1 MATFGNS
8 EQFKLDFL
16 FKKTLGSSAG
26 FGVTK
31 TPAGEAA
38 GISKPKIIQ
47 NNVINQTIPTTAP
60 LQADLNADTINSNYL
75 PLVNGSPQTG
85 DLKYISNTYS
95 YIAKYTLKLQS
106 KVGGYSYYYNSPSE
120 GKNLLDSAIPFN
132 YDIAGG
138 TYNYTVVFNSSSIEI
153 PPEGDA
159 NGNYPWVLDTDA
171 GYLYFI
177 KKDFPSNDSPKITFW
192 RYEGTYGAGGGS
204 SSGAVTGDLSS
215 NGNLFIAGDTS
226 LNSRL
231 VVGSDV
237 TINNRLVTLGDASL
251 NGNLYVAGTITAG
264 NYAANSIPS
273 SAIIGGGS
281 VISNF
286 GNLTVSHL
294 SPFDYTI
301 DSNLFILETAV
312 ASGQNGN
319 LNSTQVVYSTV
330 DCSFSGNLSV
340 GGDFIQ
346 SNIDSVFSTPS
357 IYSASTTTTVTN
369 ISANTQTTLLANTEI
384 IASNIS
390 SNIYTLPNVNVL
402 LGNIYL
408 PRQSNVTISANIP
421 IGYDINML
429 VQNANIAYGNNTY
442 SNVSNTFNASN
453 TVVGANI
460 TIANFKLL
468 HSIDSI
474 KANCNYTFN
483 NLTIPMGLNIAG
495 TLNYKTPSDP
505 TNANVVYER
514 YYGNYNTVALAIP
527 QQQIVANVTVPPYY
541 MGNAI
546 SVYTPIAANVHATL
560 TSAVSGNLTAG
571 AFANVSYNLT
581 AIYANIYQNTG
592 TSLSNPWGNVTL
604 STTPLYGNFS
614 FKNNGA
620 SNMIAGNILKA
631 NVYLTTGNVT
641 FVPDICSATV
651 IYVVKYYAVGSA
663 TAAVGANVRPGLT
676 FNTPTITGNIGNIYL
691 NGNTSTPNPSASFSS
706 NVFYTG
712 GTAASVTY
720 ASSLNTAVNVGNITG
735 APANYVNEV
744 SSVLANNYNSIQVNI
759 PQLSVVNAD
768 NYSIVY
774 DTLIAGTDYSNIV
787 ANSFSYAANTT
798 LNNSY
803 NANIFLGNII
813 ITNANFTSNINNYS
827 SNIAIIGNVNITNL
841 SRPGPGNLNALG
853 HSGNINTF
861 TLYSNPGF
869 TTNNNTTTDIKL
881 STYGSTTALS
891 APTYTPLSGNLQLTK
906 STFYINSNLVTIN
919 VYDTANNYVS
929 SIPSANITFTG
940 TNITN
945 STFYGIK
952 YGNVAINSNVYV
964 QNVMGM
970 INISNFTM
978 PTLTS
983 DMSYSLQAV
992 MASNVTIPHT
1002 ANIIHSKIY
1011 SNTSNTNTVGDFT
1024 YLENSVLNT
1033 NYTNYNF
1040 TNTNPYTSGYLDVN
1054 VLRVNKDLTVTG
1066 RMNVQN
1072 YTYKNIINTTVN
1084 NYQLIVS
1091 EDLSLNGNLDMSGVL
1106 TFPNNNNNKKIVLYD
1121 HDSTETLLHGFNFYG
1136 FGIDADVLRYQ
1147 VPTGKRHIFY
1157 FGNLDSTTRTQ
1168 IANTGITS
1176 PTYNATSDYR
1186 IKANVIPLSDT
1197 SFSVDLL
1204 KPVTYTN
1211 KSLGKQDIGFIA
1223 DEVQEHFPFLV
1234 NGEKDSEEY
1243 QTLNYTG
1250 LIGLLTKEIQDLKKE
1265 NKVLREKMENI
1276 EIRLS
1281 NM

>member
-1 MATFGNS
+1 
-8 EQFKLDFL
+8 
-16 FKKTLGSSAG
+16 
-26 FGVTK
+26 
-31 TPAGEAA
+31 
-38 GISKPKIIQ
+38 
-47 NNVINQTIPTTAP
+47 
-60 LQADLNADTINSNYL
+60 
-75 PLVNGSPQTG
+75 
-85 DLKYISNTYS
+85 
-95 YIAKYTLKLQS
+95 
-106 KVGGYSYYYNSPSE
+106 
-120 GKNLLDSAIPFN
+120 
-132 YDIAGG
+132 
-138 TYNYTVVFNSSSIEI
+138 
-153 PPEGDA
+153 
-159 NGNYPWVLDTDA
+159 
-171 GYLYFI
+171 
-177 KKDFPSNDSPKITFW
+177 
-192 RYEGTYGAGGGS
+192 
-204 SSGAVTGDLSS
+204 
-215 NGNLFIAGDTS
+215 
-226 LNSRL
+226 
-231 VVGSDV
+231 
-237 TINNRLVTLGDASL
+237 
-251 NGNLYVAGTITAG
+251 
-264 NYAANSIPS
+264 
-273 SAIIGGGS
+273 
-281 VISNF
+281 
-286 GNLTVSHL
+286 
-294 SPFDYTI
+294 
-301 DSNLFILETAV
+301 
-312 ASGQNGN
+312 
-319 LNSTQVVYSTV
+319 
-330 DCSFSGNLSV
+330 
-340 GGDFIQ
+340 
-346 SNIDSVFSTPS
+346 
-357 IYSASTTTTVTN
+357 
-369 ISANTQTTLLANTEI
+369 
-384 IASNIS
+384 
-390 SNIYTLPNVNVL
+390 
-402 LGNIYL
+402 
-408 PRQSNVTISANIP
+408 
-421 IGYDINML
+421 
-429 VQNANIAYGNNTY
+429 
-442 SNVSNTFNASN
+442 
-453 TVVGANI
+453 
-460 TIANFKLL
+460 
-468 HSIDSI
+468 
-474 KANCNYTFN
+474 
-483 NLTIPMGLNIAG
+483 
-495 TLNYKTPSDP
+495 
-505 TNANVVYER
+505 
-514 YYGNYNTVALAIP
+514 
-527 QQQIVANVTVPPYY
+527 
-541 MGNAI
+541 
-546 SVYTPIAANVHATL
+546 
-560 TSAVSGNLTAG
+560 
-571 AFANVSYNLT
+571 
-581 AIYANIYQNTG
+581 
-592 TSLSNPWGNVTL
+592 
-604 STTPLYGNFS
+604 
-614 FKNNGA
+614 
-620 SNMIAGNILKA
+620 
-631 NVYLTTGNVT
+631 
-641 FVPDICSATV
+641 
-651 IYVVKYYAVGSA
+651 
-663 TAAVGANVRPGLT
+663 
-676 FNTPTITGNIGNIYL
+676 
-691 NGNTSTPNPSASFSS
+691 
-706 NVFYTG
+706 
-712 GTAASVTY
+712 
-720 ASSLNTAVNVGNITG
+720 
-735 APANYVNEV
+735 VNEV

-774 DTLIAGTDYSNIV
+774 DTLTAGTDYSNIV
-787 ANSFSYAANTT
+787 ASSFSYAANTT

-813 ITNANFTSNINNYS
+813 ITNANFTLNNYS

-841 SRPGPGNLNALG
+841 SIPGPGNLNALG

-891 APTYTPLSGNLQLTK
+891 APNYRPLSGNLQLTK
-906 STFYINSNLVTIN
+906 STFYINSNVVTIN

-952 YGNVAINSNVYV
+952 YGNVAINSNVYL

-978 PTLTS
+978 PTTTS

-1106 TFPNNNNNKKIVLYD
+1106 KFPNNNNNKKIVLYD
-1121 HDSTETLLHGFNFYG
+1121 NDPTETLLHGFNFYG

-1147 VPTGKRHIFY
+1147 VPTGKTHKFF
-1157 FGNLDSTTRTQ
+1157 FGDLASTTRTE

-1176 PTYNATSDYR
+1176 PSYNATSDYR

-1204 KPVTYTN
+1204 QPVAYTN

-1223 DEVQEHFPFLV
+1223 HEVQEHFPFLV

>member
-1 MATFGNS
+1 VN
-8 EQFKLDFL
+8 
-16 FKKTLGSSAG
+16 
-26 FGVTK
+26 
-31 TPAGEAA
+31 
-38 GISKPKIIQ
+38 
-47 NNVINQTIPTTAP
+47 IP
-60 LQADLNADTINSNYL
+60 
-75 PLVNGSPQTG
+75 
-85 DLKYISNTYS
+85 
-95 YIAKYTLKLQS
+95 
-106 KVGGYSYYYNSPSE
+106 
-120 GKNLLDSAIPFN
+120 
-132 YDIAGG
+132 
-138 TYNYTVVFNSSSIEI
+138 
-153 PPEGDA
+153 
-159 NGNYPWVLDTDA
+159 
-171 GYLYFI
+171 
-177 KKDFPSNDSPKITFW
+177 
-192 RYEGTYGAGGGS
+192 
-204 SSGAVTGDLSS
+204 
-215 NGNLFIAGDTS
+215 
-226 LNSRL
+226 
-231 VVGSDV
+231 
-237 TINNRLVTLGDASL
+237 
-251 NGNLYVAGTITAG
+251 
-264 NYAANSIPS
+264 
-273 SAIIGGGS
+273 
-281 VISNF
+281 
-286 GNLTVSHL
+286 
-294 SPFDYTI
+294 
-301 DSNLFILETAV
+301 
-312 ASGQNGN
+312 
-319 LNSTQVVYSTV
+319 
-330 DCSFSGNLSV
+330 
-340 GGDFIQ
+340 
-346 SNIDSVFSTPS
+346 
-357 IYSASTTTTVTN
+357 
-369 ISANTQTTLLANTEI
+369 
-384 IASNIS
+384 
-390 SNIYTLPNVNVL
+390 
-402 LGNIYL
+402 LGNIFL

-429 VQNANIAYGNNTY
+429 IQNANIAYGNNTY
-442 SNVSNTFNASN
+442 SNVSNNFNASN

-505 TNANVVYER
+505 INANTR
-514 YYGNYNTVALAIP
+514 YINYFGNYSTPVLAAAA
-527 QQQIVANVTVPPYY
+527 QQIVANVTVPPYY

-581 AIYANIYQNTG
+581 AIYANIYQNAG
-592 TSLSNPWGNVTL
+592 TSQWGNVTL

-651 IYVVKYYAVGSA
+651 TYVVKYYAVGSA

-676 FNTPTITGNIGNIYL
+676 FNTPTITGNIGSIIYSGNSATNT
-691 NGNTSTPNPSASFSS
+691 NGSFTS
-706 NVFYTG
+706 NVFYTN
-712 GTAASVTY
+712 TISASVSY
-720 ASSLNTAVNVGNITG
+720 ASTLNTAVNVINTSSV
-735 APANYVNEV
+735 PANYVNEV

-827 SNIAIIGNVNITNL
+827 SNIAIIGIVNITNL

-881 STYGSTTALS
+881 STYGSTVALTA
-891 APTYTPLSGNLQLTK
+891 PNYRPLSGNLQLTK

-952 YGNVAINSNVYV
+952 YGNVAINSNVYL

-970 INISNFTM
+970 INISNY
-978 PTLTS
+978 TLPIPLS

-1091 EDLSLNGNLDMSGVL
+1091 EDLSLNGNLDMSGIL
-1106 TFPNNNNNKKIVLYD
+1106 RLPNNNNNKKLVLYD
-1121 HDSTETLLHGFNFYG
+1121 NDPTETLLNGFNFYG

-1157 FGNLDSTTRTQ
+1157 FGDLATTTRTQ

-1176 PTYNATSDYR
+1176 PSYNATSDYR

-1204 KPVTYTN
+1204 RPVTYTN

-1223 DEVQEHFPFLV
+1223 HEVQEHFPFLV